1 MSQFDPENSSLKLES
16 SFKKLTKKSLFKKK
30 KIDDVTHRKEPV
42 SFTCRPVTG
51 TIGDLLKEI
60 KDEDKGVDHAAVFA
74 QVN

>member
-1 MSQFDPENSSLKLES
+1 M
-16 SFKKLTKKSLFKKK
+16 
-30 KIDDVTHRKEPV
+30 DDVTLEKEPV

>member
-16 SFKKLTKKSLFKKK
+16 SFKKLTKKSLFQ
-30 KIDDVTHRKEPV
+30 KIDGVTLKTEPV

>member
-1 MSQFDPENSSLKLES
+1 LFERVQSDFSSKIRFLENSPKSR
-16 SFKKLTKKSLFKKK
+16 SFKN
-30 KIDDVTHRKEPV
+30 IDDVTLEKEPV